1 MARILVICT
10 ANICRSPVAAA
21 LLRDRLRQ
29 RGLGDWTV
37 SSAGTWATAARP
49 ASRYSVDVMGRH
61 GFNIADHRATMVE
74 ERHLREADLALT
86 MEDGHAEALRAE
98 FPTHA
103 HKVFLLTEMVGRAYN
118 IPDPYG
124 GPIEEYQHMYDGL
137 VEVIDAGLDRIIAR
151 WPARMHGP
159 SELVVRNLRL

>member
-37 SSAGTWATAARP
+37 GSAGTWAIAARP

-61 GFNIADHRATMVE
+61 GFNITDHRATMVE
-74 ERHLREADLALT
+74 ERHLRDARITCIYEGT
-86 MEDGHAEALRAE
+86 S
-98 FPTHA
+98 
-103 HKVFLLTEMVGRAYN
+103 
-118 IPDPYG
+118 
-124 GPIEEYQHMYDGL
+124 
-137 VEVIDAGLDRIIAR
+137 EVQRLIIAR
-151 WPARMHGP
+151 
-159 SELVVRNLRL
+159 ETLRQ

>member
-49 ASRYSVDVMGRH
+49 ASRYSIDVAGRH
-61 GFNIADHRATMVE
+61 GFNITDHRATMVH

-103 HKVFLLTEMVGRAYN
+103 HKVYLLTEMVGRTYN

-137 VEVIDAGLDRIIAR
+137 VEVIDAGLDRIITLAQQNAR
-151 WPARMHGP
+151 P
-159 SELVVRNLRL
+159 VRS

>member
-29 RGLGDWTV
+29 RGLSDWTV
-37 SSAGTWATAARP
+37 GSAGTWAMAARP

-61 GFNIADHRATMVE
+61 GFNITDHRATMVE

-98 FPTHA
+98 FPAQA
-103 HKVFLLTEMVGRAYN
+103 HKVFLLTEMIGRSYN

-124 GPIEEYQHMYDGL
+124 GPVEEYQRMYEGL
-137 VEVIDAGLDRIIAR
+137 VEVIDAGLERIIAL
-151 WPARMHGP
+151 AQGN
-159 SELVVRNLRL
+159 EKLGIRN

>member
-37 SSAGTWATAARP
+37 NSAGTWAMVERP
-49 ASRYSVDVMGRH
+49 ASRHSVDVMGRH

-137 VEVIDAGLDRIIAR
+137 VEVIDAGLDRIIAL
-151 WPARMHGP
+151 ASANH
-159 SELVVRNLRL
+159 ELRIRS

>member
-21 LLRDRLRQ
+21 LLRDRLRK
-29 RGLGDWTV
+29 RGLTDWAV
-37 SSAGTWATAARP
+37 GSAGTWAMAARP

-61 GFNIADHRATMVE
+61 GFNITDHRATMVE

-98 FPTHA
+98 FPTQA
-103 HKVFLLTEMVGRAYN
+103 HKVFLLTEMIGRNYN

-124 GPIEEYQHMYDGL
+124 GPVEEYQRMYDTL
-137 VEVIDAGLDRIIAR
+137 VDVIDTGLDRIIAL
-151 WPARMHGP
+151 ARG
-159 SELVVRNLRL
+159 N